1 MWWQWQ
7 ALWEPSRNPRNEK
20 LSAHSTNVRQGRAIA
35 LGSQLH
41 SVIICLHLMPLDIIR
56 FENFS
61 CSFYNMSMEML
72 HLKQYLHNQYLNVS
86 ISPGCP
92 WEREDEAKCCMV
104 APAGSPLLSSC
115 DGDHMAR
122 HMVHIVHHIVASYSH
137 TYGAYGTIC
146 NTTLLNITTGSPIKD
161 MKS

>member
-7 ALWEPSRNPRNEK
+7 ALWDPSRNPRNEK

-35 LGSQLH
+35 LGSLLH

-56 FENFS
+56 FENSS
-61 CSFYNMSMEML
+61 CSICPWRCFILNNIYTINTSMF
-72 HLKQYLHNQYLNVS
+72 QYLRVAL
-86 ISPGCP
+86 GK
-92 WEREDEAKCCMV
+92 ERMKPNA
-104 APAGSPLLSSC
+104 AWWLLLGIHPSC

-146 NTTLLNITTGSPIKD
+146 NTTLLNITTGSPI
-161 MKS
+161 